1 MNASIQMTQSLEDY
15 IETVYLII
23 LDGRVA
29 QVRDIARALGVKM
42 PSVVKAIR
50 ELMRLELAVHEPYG
64 GVDLTAKGRRVAK
77 SILGRHTLL
86 REFLMKLG
94 VSEKMA
100 DRDACLMEHVV
111 SAETLGRIRDFT
123 ENLKSERKGAL

>member
-1 MNASIQMTQSLEDY
+1 MTQSLEDSL
-15 IETVYLII
+15 ETVYLII

-64 GVDLTAKGRRVAK
+64 GVDLTQKGKRLAK

-86 REFLMKLG
+86 RQFLKKLG
-94 VSEKMA
+94 VSEAMA
-100 DRDACLMEHVV
+100 DRDACLMEHIV
-111 SAETLGRIRDFT
+111 SSETLERIRIFT
-123 ENLKSERKGAL
+123 EKH

>member
-1 MNASIQMTQSLEDY
+1 MTRQFSMTQSLEDY
-15 IETVYLII
+15 LETVYLII

-29 QVRDIARALGVKM
+29 QVRDIAHALGVKM

-86 REFLMKLG
+86 REFLIKLG
-94 VSEKMA
+94 VGEKMA
-100 DRDACLMEHVV
+100 NRDACLMEHIV
-111 SAETLGRIRDFT
+111 SAETLERIRIFT
-123 ENLKSERKGAL
+123 EKH

>member
-1 MNASIQMTQSLEDY
+1 MTRLQNMTQSLEDY
-15 IETVYLII
+15 LETVYLII

-29 QVRDIARALGVKM
+29 QVRDIAHALGVKM

-86 REFLMKLG
+86 REFLVKLG
-94 VSEKMA
+94 VGEKMA
-100 DRDACLMEHVV
+100 NRDACLMEHIV
-111 SAETLGRIRDFT
+111 SAETLERISIFT
-123 ENLKSERKGAL
+123 EKH

>member
-1 MNASIQMTQSLEDY
+1 MTQSLEDY

-29 QVRDIARALGVKM
+29 QVRDIASALGVKM

-50 ELMRLELAVHEPYG
+50 ELMRLGLAVHEPYG
-64 GVDLTAKGRRVAK
+64 GVDLTQKGRRVAK
-77 SILGRHTLL
+77 GILGRHTLL

-94 VSEKMA
+94 VGEKMA
-100 DRDACLMEHVV
+100 DRDACLMEHIV
-111 SAETLGRIRDFT
+111 SAETLDRIRIFT
-123 ENLKSERKGAL
+123 EKN

>member
-1 MNASIQMTQSLEDY
+1 MTGSTQQMTQSLEDY
-15 IETVYLII
+15 IETIYLII

-64 GVDLTAKGRRVAK
+64 GVDLTAKGLRVAK
-77 SILGRHTLL
+77 TILGRHTLL
-86 REFLMKLG
+86 REFLKKLG
-94 VSEKMA
+94 VSETMA
-100 DRDACLMEHVV
+100 DRDACLMEHIV
-111 SAETLGRIRDFT
+111 SSETLERIRIFT
-123 ENLKSERKGAL
+123 EKGKK

>member
-1 MNASIQMTQSLEDY
+1 MTRLQNMTQSLEDY
-15 IETVYLII
+15 LETVYLII

-29 QVRDIARALGVKM
+29 QVRDIAHALGVKM

-86 REFLMKLG
+86 REFLVKLG
-94 VSEKMA
+94 VGEKMA
-100 DRDACLMEHVV
+100 NRDACLTEHIV
-111 SAETLGRIRDFT
+111 SAETLERIRIFT
-123 ENLKSERKGAL
+123 EKH